1 MKEKVK
7 LCVAFAA
14 HTLKSSHLC
23 QGGGWTLGAGV
34 EDVPYNYMRGGP
46 VFTAVTSDFIRE
58 QKEYWV
64 LVLTGNTGPYKVCSH
79 SCDLSFCHLSELTVK
94 PSVDGVTSR

>member
-46 VFTAVTSDFIRE
+46 VFTAVTSDFIRGAE
-58 QKEYWV
+58 RV
-64 LVLTGNTGPYKVCSH
+64 LGARVNRKYRSL
-79 SCDLSFCHLSELTVK
+79 
-94 PSVDGVTSR
+94 